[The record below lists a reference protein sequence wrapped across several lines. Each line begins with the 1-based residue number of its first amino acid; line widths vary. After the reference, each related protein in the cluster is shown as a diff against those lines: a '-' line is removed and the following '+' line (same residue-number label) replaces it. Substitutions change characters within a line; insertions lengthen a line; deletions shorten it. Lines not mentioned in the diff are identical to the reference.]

1 MVLAVGARFG
11 DRHTGD
17 LAVYRGD
24 RTFIHIDIAP
34 QQIGKVFPADL
45 GIVADAKLAL
55 AELARRATPTSAA
68 GVDGAAGHAAR
79 DPHPAHGLRREPDQ
93 AAARLPG
100 AQRALRRGHRLR
112 HRDRALPDLERPVP
126 AHLQAAPLPVL
137 RPGRPAR
144 LGGPGVHRGQARR
157 AGEAGR
163 GRRRRLLLPV
173 PDGGGRGR
181 RPVPRA
187 VRAGDGQQRLHG
199 PDPPGR
205 AAVRH
210 EDRRRP
216 DLGRGP
222 GHRPRRRHARDG
234 RRRRARDGGRRHRRR
249 ARVGAAPRPRPAASR
264 SWSR

>member
-45 GIVADAKLAL
+45 GHRRPTPSSRWPSWRG
-55 AELARRATPTSAA
+55 ARRRPSARSGRRGSRTLRETTRGARTSTS
-68 GVDGAAGHAAR
+68 
-79 DPHPAHGLRREPDQ
+79 PDQ

-100 AQRALRRGHRLR
+100 AQRVLRRGHRLR

-157 AGEAGR
+157 AREAGR

-216 DLGRGP
+216 RP
-222 GHRPRRRHARDG
+222 GT
-234 RRRRARDGGRRHRRR
+234 RARASTTSASC
-249 ARVGAAPRPRPAASR
+249 ARWAPTACA
-264 SWSR
+264 